1 MLDVAIVG
9 GGICGLALARG
20 LARESSVALFEARGR
35 LGGRVLSVENR
46 TGGQRLDLGP
56 TWFWPRT
63 QPTVSRLV
71 EALGLAAFDQHDPG
85 SALYMAD
92 AEAAP
97 VIRASPGLHDGA
109 RRLTGGMAS
118 LAEALAARLPP
129 GAMRLGHVL
138 RAARDMGDHVELRFE
153 RGDAQVV
160 VAARNVALA
169 VPPRLLA
176 ERVDFSPALP
186 AELREAMAETPTWM
200 AAHAKA
206 VMGFAD
212 PPIWRAFGQ
221 SGAAFV
227 THDLAI
233 LGEVFDACD
242 AGGKRAA
249 LGGFFA
255 LSPELRE
262 KFRNSLPMLAA
273 RQFAALFGRPLE
285 GGEVQVQDWATEAFT
300 CASADRAPPGV
311 HPDYGAPLLSAP
323 LWNGKL
329 HFGASETAREG
340 GGYVEGALNAAARI
354 EKRIAARQEA
364 SAMTMPDAP
373 VENGVNQLSLER
385 FRQWVASQRG
395 PVFADYRKRLNHALS
410 HGARDQLTQRAMLG
424 AMEDVFA
431 RALAVIDEL
440 PFDHAC
446 VAVER
451 GRSDLTPR
459 VQAAFDGFI
468 QGLLDAVID
477 FNRTS
482 CALSNFPQERR
493 LSKDY
498 VSATLRDVA
507 AAWREFSLAANERLI
522 ARRGAEANVDG

>member
-9 GGICGLALARG
+9 GGICGLALARS
-20 LARESSVALFEARGR
+20 LARGASIALFEARGR

-46 TGGQRLDLGP
+46 TAGLRLDLGP

-63 QPTVSRLV
+63 QPAICTLI
-71 EALGLAAFDQHDPG
+71 EELGLEAFDQHDPG
-85 SALYMAD
+85 SALYLAD
-92 AEAAP
+92 AKAPP
-97 VIRASPGLHDGA
+97 VIRAAPGLHDGA
-109 RRLTGGMAS
+109 RRLEGGMAS
-118 LAEALAARLPP
+118 LVEALAGRLPP
-129 GAMRLGHVL
+129 GAIRLGHVL
-138 RAARDMGDHVELRFE
+138 RAARDMTDHVELRFDVGG
-153 RGDAQVV
+153 RQVG
-160 VAARNVALA
+160 VAARRVALA

-176 ERVDFSPALP
+176 ERVDFAPVLP
-186 AELREAMAETPTWM
+186 ADLLAAMRDAPTWM
-200 AAHAKA
+200 AAQAKA

-212 PPIWRAFGQ
+212 SPIWRAFGQ

-242 AGGKRAA
+242 ASGKRAA

-262 KFRNSLPMLAA
+262 KFGDSLPMLAA
-273 RQFAALFGRPLE
+273 HQFSALFGKPLE
-285 GGEVQVQDWATEAFT
+285 GGEVQVHDWAAEAFT
-300 CASADRAPPGV
+300 CTNADRVPPGA
-311 HPDYGAPLLSAP
+311 HPDYGAPLLSEP
-323 LWNGKL
+323 LWSGRL

-364 SAMTMPDAP
+364 AVMTMSDTP
-373 VENGVNQLSLER
+373 VESGVNQISLER
-385 FRQWVASQRG
+385 FRQWVASQRE
-395 PVFADYRKRLNHALS
+395 PVFADYRKRLHHALS

-431 RALAVIDEL
+431 HALAVIDEL
-440 PFDHAC
+440 PFDPAC
-446 VAVER
+446 VAIER
-451 GRSDLTPR
+451 GRSDLMPR

-468 QGLLDAVID
+468 QGFLDAVID

-482 CALSNFPQERR
+482 CALSNFPQEHR

-507 AAWREFSLAANERLI
+507 AAWREFSLAANSRLL
-522 ARRGAEANVDG
+522 ARRADA